1 MFLGTC
7 YGTIAPTIE
16 LSLGRKSYLSHFPAF
31 ETICLASCP
40 LSSVIFEAY
49 NKRKKDNNRCPL
61 RVFLGQYYKEYKNI
75 QDPRLKE
82 FIILHRRRKRRIY
95 RD

>member
-1 MFLGTC
+1 MFLGPC
-7 YGTIAPTIE
+7 YGTIAATME

-49 NKRKKDNNRCPL
+49 NKHKKDNNRCPL
-61 RVFLGQYYKEYKNI
+61 RVLLGQYYKEYKNI
-75 QDPRLKE
+75 QDPCLKE
-82 FIILHRRRKRRIY
+82 FIILHSRRKRKTE